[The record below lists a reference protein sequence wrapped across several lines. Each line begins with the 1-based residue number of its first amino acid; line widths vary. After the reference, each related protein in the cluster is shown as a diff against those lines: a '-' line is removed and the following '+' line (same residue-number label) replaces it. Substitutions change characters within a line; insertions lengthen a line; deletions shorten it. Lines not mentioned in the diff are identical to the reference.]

1 MEHINYI
8 NGVMREIND
17 LTDCIYED
25 LTDADYKSMKSNVDN
40 LIKVL
45 KDLLKTHEIQS
56 E

>member
-8 NGVMREIND
+8 NGVMREING
-17 LTDCIYED
+17 LTDSIYED
-25 LTDADYKSMKSNVDN
+25 LTDDDYKSMKSNIEN